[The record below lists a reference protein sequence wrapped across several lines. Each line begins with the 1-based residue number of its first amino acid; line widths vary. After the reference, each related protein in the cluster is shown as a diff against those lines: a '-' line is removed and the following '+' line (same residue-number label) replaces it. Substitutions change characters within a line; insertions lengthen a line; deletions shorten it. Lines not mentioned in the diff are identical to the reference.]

1 MNTSQY
7 KTVVFTRRLR
17 SGLLLALAFLFA
29 SIALF
34 ADETTLYSVPAN
46 DSTVSDAKVSLAGVA
61 GHSKAVPGDAIPQP
75 LPLEAAKGFRFED
88 AGTNTI
94 ALFEGD
100 EPVYHYVYD
109 LITNENVPENAG
121 RRRTR
126 GCYLHPLFGINGEVL
141 TDDFPRDHYHHHGL
155 FWAWPH
161 VQVGGEHHDFWNQT
175 TDLQQR
181 FVKWLV
187 KEAGDD
193 AAVLAVENGW
203 FIGERKIM
211 TERVWLRSYRKV
223 AGRSQAAPFPHDGS
237 RSLDVQLFFVP
248 EEPITLRGAEGKS
261 YGGLCIRFKPELA
274 PPGNVMENTIAKI
287 TVPAGVTTA
296 DLPEERLMWADFAS
310 KFDGRDTV
318 SGAAIFVPP
327 THPDYPPTWL
337 TRHYGAMCVGWPGVH
352 DRTFG
357 SGIPFSL
364 EYRVWVHE
372 TDLDLQQLTDAYE
385 AYTKEKR

>member
-1 MNTSQY
+1 MKFIPS

-17 SGLLLALAFLFA
+17 SGMLLGMAVLFLF
-29 SIALF
+29 SSVALR
-34 ADETTLYSVPAN
+34 ADGTTLFSVPAN
-46 DSTVSDAKVSLAGVA
+46 DGTVSEEKTSLAG
-61 GHSKAVPGDAIPQP
+61 DTLPQS
-75 LPLEAAKGFRFED
+75 LPLDAANGFRFED

-109 LITNENVPENAG
+109 LITNENVPEKEI

-126 GCYLHPLFGINGEVL
+126 GCYMHPLFGINGEVL

-161 VQVGGEHHDFWNQT
+161 VQVGGKHHDFWNQT

-181 FVKWLV
+181 FVKWLA
-187 KEAGDD
+187 KETDNE

-203 FIGERKIM
+203 FVDERKIM
-211 TERVWLRSYRKV
+211 TERVWFRSYRK
-223 AGRSQAAPFPHDGS
+223 HDGA
-237 RSLDVQLFFVP
+237 RSLDVQFFFIP
-248 EEPITLRGAEGKS
+248 EEQITLRGAEGKS

-274 PPGNVMENTIAKI
+274 PPGNVMERTIAKI
-287 TVPAGVTTA
+287 TVPTGIAKS
-296 DLPEERLMWADFAS
+296 DLPEERLTWADFAS
-310 KFDGRDTV
+310 KFDGRDSV

-337 TRHYGAMCVGWPGVH
+337 ARHYGAMCVGWPGVH
-352 DRTFG
+352 DHTFEP
-357 SGIPFSL
+357 GIPFSI

-372 TDLDLQQLTDAYE
+372 SDLDLQQLTEAYE
-385 AYTKEKR
+385 AYSIRTRSVSE